1 MNTATKFVI
10 ASIVAL
16 AIPTLA
22 SAQSANLNSLLN
34 QANQMNN
41 EEQDM
46 ASELKSKAGDN
57 QTLIT
62 MAETIKE
69 DHKANQSALETLASQ
84 KNINLNS
91 YKKNKTVQNE
101 LDNLNGAKFNQAFL
115 TMDIRDHQKA
125 LESFRKARSEFA
137 HDPDVRVYVDQTIP
151 VLEAHLKM
159 AENLHRDDQ
168 ALGSREKSANNKD

>member
-1 MNTATKFVI
+1 MNTASKFVI

-41 EEQDM
+41 DEQDM

-84 KNINLNS
+84 KNISLNS

-115 TMDIRDHQKA
+115 TMDIRDHEKA
-125 LESFRKARSEFA
+125 LESFRKARAEFS

-168 ALGSREKSANNKD
+168 ALGSREKPATNKD

>member
-1 MNTATKFVI
+1 MNTANKCLIV
-10 ASIVAL
+10 SILAL

-22 SAQSANLNSLLN
+22 SVQASDLGSLLN
-34 QANQMNN
+34 QANQINN
-41 EEQDM
+41 QEEDM

-62 MAETIKE
+62 MAETMNE
-69 DHKANQSALETLASQ
+69 DHKANQSALETLAGQ
-84 KNINLNS
+84 KKITLNS
-91 YKKNKTVQNE
+91 YKKNSAVQKE

-115 TMDIRDHQKA
+115 TMNIRDHEKA
-125 LESFRKARSEFA
+125 LESFRKAKAEFA
-137 HDPDVRVYVDQTIP
+137 HDPDVRVYIDQTIP

-168 ALGSREKSANNKD
+168 ALGSRENRANNKD

>member
-1 MNTATKFVI
+1 MNTVSKYII
-10 ASIVAL
+10 ASILVL
-16 AIPTLA
+16 AIPALA

-34 QANQMNN
+34 QANQINN
-41 EEQDM
+41 QEQDM

-57 QTLIT
+57 QTLT
-62 MAETIKE
+62 AMAETMKE
-69 DHKANQSALETLASQ
+69 DHKANQSSLETLASQ
-84 KNINLNS
+84 KNITLNS
-91 YKKNKTVQNE
+91 YKKNKAVQDE

-115 TMDIRDHQKA
+115 TMDIRDHEKA

-168 ALGSREKSANNKD
+168 ALGSREKPTNNKD

>member
-1 MNTATKFVI
+1 LV
-10 ASIVAL
+10 L
-16 AIPTLA
+16 AIPTVA
-22 SAQSANLNSLLN
+22 SAQSANLGSLLN
-34 QANQMNN
+34 QANQINN
-41 EEQDM
+41 QEQDM

-62 MAETIKE
+62 LAETMNE

-84 KNINLNS
+84 KKIDLNS
-91 YKKNKTVQNE
+91 YKKNKAVQNE
-101 LDNLNGAKFNQAFL
+101 LDNLDGAKFNQAFL

-125 LESFRKARSEFA
+125 LASFRKARTEFA
-137 HDPDVRVYVDQTIP
+137 HDPDVRVYIDQTIP

-168 ALGSREKSANNKD
+168 ALGSRENGTNNKD

>member
-1 MNTATKFVI
+1 MNTASTFVI

-16 AIPTLA
+16 AIPTLV

-115 TMDIRDHQKA
+115 TMDIRDHEKA

-168 ALGSREKSANNKD
+168 ASGSREKPANNKD